1 MSHNISERKR
11 EAREHEFRLKEM
23 IAAEIAGRRELAFAG
38 RVIAIWNARLA
49 RGADLFFAP
58 TIGGAVAA
66 GLPMLTFY
74 CPGCGVIGTVD
85 LRRLDR
91 HPRASVESLI
101 PALSCRRCRP
111 QAPFVRLTGL
121 ERVGAVRLWW

>member
-1 MSHNISERKR
+1 MAHNISERKR
-11 EAREHEFRLKEM
+11 EAREPEFQLKEL
-23 IAAEIAGRRELAFAG
+23 IAAEIASRRDVTFAG

-58 TIGGAVAA
+58 TIGGAIVA
-66 GLPMLTFY
+66 GRPMLTFH
-74 CPGCGVIGTVD
+74 CPGRGVMGVID
-85 LRRLDR
+85 LRKVDR

-111 QAPFVRLTGL
+111 QAPFALLTGL
-121 ERVGAVRLWW
+121 EASVRRQSR